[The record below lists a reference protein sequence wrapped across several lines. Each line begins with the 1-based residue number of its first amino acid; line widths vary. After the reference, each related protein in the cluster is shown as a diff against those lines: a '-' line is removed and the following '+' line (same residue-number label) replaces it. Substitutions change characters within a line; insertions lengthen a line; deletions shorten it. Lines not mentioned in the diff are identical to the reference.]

1 MFEAGSANRDLWKE
15 GEMALHAPGLDA
27 DALADLLRYFGID
40 WSKWKSGK
48 TPSDLLHELRA
59 GESQLVIARVVE
71 VVKMRVRL
79 LEGRPKMELVEL
91 GKKHAGMEP
100 VMHKGPRAP
109 SGKKSANETPQAAL
123 ERELWE
129 ELHLKPEEV
138 LLYEWEVE
146 MAPPEDSRS
155 FAGIPG
161 IYKLYWNDLW
171 LNEGS
176 MQKLQAFWSDERKR
190 YEIPD
195 QSEEGKKRGTML
207 YFAWVPLLDGH

>member
-1 MFEAGSANRDLWKE
+1 MAFPASEASLWHLE
-15 GEMALHAPGLDA
+15 QELMT
-27 DALADLLRYFGID
+27 FGVD
-40 WSKWKSGK
+40 PKLWKSGK
-48 TPSDLLHELRA
+48 TPSDLLEELRD
-59 GESQLVIARVVE
+59 GESQLVLARVVE

-79 LEGRPKMELVEL
+79 EEGHPKMELVEL

-100 VMHKGPRAP
+100 VMHKEPRAP
-109 SGKKSANETPQAAL
+109 SGKKSANETPEAAL

-138 LLYEWEVE
+138 LLSEGEVE

-155 FAGIPG
+155 LAGILG
-161 IYKLYWNDLW
+161 IYKLYWNDIW

-195 QSEEGKKRGTML
+195 QSEEGKKHGTML
-207 YFAWVPLLDGH
+207 YFAWVPLLDGR